1 MCSLIPWK
9 CDKLNRAP
17 KTVAKKTGKYLGSRY
32 IGALKKIYDKWEQK
46 KLKREKLIKNF
57 FSINTNTAG
66 EEACTKI
73 LEYNNLS

>member
-1 MCSLIPWK
+1 M
-9 CDKLNRAP
+9 
-17 KTVAKKTGKYLGSRY
+17 
-32 IGALKKIYDKWEQK
+32 KKIYDKWEQK

-73 LEYNNLS
+73 LEYNNNCHLLKEGRILNQDPEIICLQEVEHFQEFFISIL

>member
-1 MCSLIPWK
+1 MEIIFACHASS
-9 CDKLNRAP
+9 
-17 KTVAKKTGKYLGSRY
+17 KTGDIINLP
-32 IGALKKIYDKWEQK
+32 LKKIYDKWEQK